1 MTAARAPQVFDP
13 GARAVFGTTPDGRR
27 VDRVA
32 IAGHGLS
39 VGLITWGATI
49 QDVRLAGYP
58 QPLVLGYPAFPPYL
72 VEGKSCGAIV
82 GRFANRIGG
91 ASAFIGGAQ
100 RRLDANF
107 LGRHTLHG
115 GSDGTGV
122 RLWRLVDAGPDH
134 ATMTDTLP
142 DGHMGFPGK
151 LEVAVT
157 YRIVPGPALEI
168 GITATTDA
176 ETVCNF
182 ATHGYWNLDG
192 REDISAHVF
201 QCDAPWFA
209 PVDDELIPTGD
220 PGPVGGTR
228 HDWRQGAGM
237 ADRLHAGLID
247 VSLHLSDRRAAVP
260 RPVARLSAP
269 DGPTLTVETT
279 EPAIQVYAGAHLN
292 GGAPGLTGQPYA
304 RFAGLALEPQV
315 GPDAP
320 NRPGYPDPV
329 LRVGETYRQVTRFR
343 FTPGEEAGL
352 KAPAR
357 GQAGAP
363 SPMEEDKG

>member
-1 MTAARAPQVFDP
+1 MTAATSTLADPAP
-13 GARAVFGTTPDGRR
+13 FGTLPDGREVSR
-27 VDRVA
+27 VV
-32 IAGHGLS
+32 IAAHGLS
-39 VGLITWGATI
+39 VALITWGATI
-49 QDVRLAGYP
+49 QDVRQEGYA
-58 QPLVLGYPAFPPYL
+58 QPLVLGYPELAPYL
-72 VEGKSCGAIV
+72 GEGVYIGAVV

-91 ASAFIGGAQ
+91 ASAFMGGAQ
-100 RRLDANF
+100 RRLDANEH
-107 LGRHTLHG
+107 GRHTLHG
-115 GSDGTGV
+115 GSDGTGQ
-122 RLWRLVDAGPDH
+122 RLWRLVDAGPVH
-134 ATMTDTLP
+134 ATFADTLL
-142 DGHMGFPGK
+142 DGHMGFPGR
-151 LEVAVT
+151 LEVEVA
-157 YRIVPGPALEI
+157 YRVVPGPALEVA
-168 GITATTDA
+168 ITATADA

-192 REDISAHVF
+192 GEDISAHVF

-220 PGPVGGTR
+220 PVPVSGTR
-228 HDWRQGAGM
+228 HDWRQGARM

-247 VSLHLSDRRAAVP
+247 VSLHLLDRRMNVP
-260 RPVARLSAP
+260 RRVARLSAP
-269 DGPTLTVETT
+269 GGPTLSVETT
-279 EPAIQVYAGAHLN
+279 EPALQVYAGAHLS
-292 GGAPGLTGQPYA
+292 GVAPGLAGRPYR

-329 LRVGETYRQVTRFR
+329 LRVGETYRQITRFR

-363 SPMEEDKG
+363 SPMEEDEG